1 MYLEKKI
8 LKNVKFW
15 ELRNTNMAEI
25 AINMSIIES
34 IKQNV
39 KKTFVTNKSYLSKY
53 SDKMLS

>member
-1 MYLEKKI
+1 
-8 LKNVKFW
+8 
-15 ELRNTNMAEI
+15 MAEI